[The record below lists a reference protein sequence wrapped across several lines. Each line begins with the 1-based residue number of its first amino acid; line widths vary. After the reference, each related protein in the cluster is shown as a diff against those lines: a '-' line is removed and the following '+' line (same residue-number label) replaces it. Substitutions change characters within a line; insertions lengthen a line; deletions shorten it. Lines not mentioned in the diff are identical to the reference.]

1 MKTLNFFFIYVFF
14 LFVAAICLPS
24 FCGCGGGEDEV
35 DAGIDAILSD
45 EFRWPSG
52 TTGKKWELVD
62 ADVAELLATS
72 PPPDWARTED
82 PELYNQYYFAQLL
95 KQFGD
100 IPEVRYV
107 IAFLRKPGK
116 NVTREQAIAYSEA
129 MYRLFPNEQNLKALE
144 QIRSIPTQSNESKDE
159 VQLAKEN
166 PELFVQIQ
174 RERFIERYGD
184 IPEVHTYLPLLLK
197 SLKGQP
203 LTDEEKLARE
213 KAIALFQRLDAQR
226 EFDEAEEPDN

>member
-1 MKTLNFFFIYVFF
+1 MKTFNFFWIYFF
-14 LFVAAICLPS
+14 SLAVLCLS
-24 FCGCGGGEDEV
+24 AFSGCGDREDEV
-35 DAGIDAILSD
+35 DAGIDMMLLD

-52 TTGKKWELVD
+52 TIGEKWELVD
-62 ADVAELLATS
+62 ADVAELLALT
-72 PPPDWARTED
+72 PPPDWARIED

-129 MYRLFPNEQNLKALE
+129 VYRLFPNEQNLKALE
-144 QIRSIPTQSNESKDE
+144 QIQSIPTQSNASKTE
-159 VQLAKEN
+159 LQLAKED
-166 PELFVQIQ
+166 PELFIQIQ
-174 RERFIERYGD
+174 REHFIERYGD
-184 IPEVHTYLPLLLK
+184 IPEVHIYLPLLLK
-197 SLKGQP
+197 SLKGQR

-226 EFDEAEEPDN
+226 ELDEVEEPDK

>member
-1 MKTLNFFFIYVFF
+1 MKTLNFFYIHVF
-14 LFVAAICLPS
+14 LFVGVLCLSS
-24 FCGCGGGEDEV
+24 FSGCGDGEDELNT
-35 DAGIDAILSD
+35 GIDVILAD

-52 TTGKKWELVD
+52 TTGKKWELAD
-62 ADVAELLATS
+62 ADVAKLLATI
-72 PPPDWARTED
+72 PPPDWAQTED

-144 QIRSIPTQSNESKDE
+144 QIRTIPSQSNESTDE
-159 VQLAKEN
+159 LQLAKED

-174 RERFIERYGD
+174 RERFIERYGN

-226 EFDEAEEPDN
+226 ELDEVEEPDN

>member
-1 MKTLNFFFIYVFF
+1 MKTLNFFWSYVLF
-14 LFVAAICLPS
+14 LFVAVLCLSS
-24 FCGCGGGEDEV
+24 FCGCGNGEDEV
-35 DAGIDAILSD
+35 NAGIDMTLSD

-52 TTGKKWELVD
+52 TIGEKWELTD
-62 ADVAELLATS
+62 ADVAELLATT
-72 PPPDWARTED
+72 PPSDWPRTED

-144 QIRSIPTQSNESKDE
+144 QIQSIPTQSNESKDE
-159 VQLAKEN
+159 LQMAKED

-174 RERFIERYGD
+174 QERFIERYGD
-184 IPEVHTYLPLLLK
+184 IPEVHIYLPLLLK

-203 LTDEEKLARE
+203 LTDKEKLARE
-213 KAIALFQRLDAQR
+213 KAIAHFQRLDAQR
-226 EFDEAEEPDN
+226 KLDEAGEPDN